1 MRGSG
6 VAWVVMGFIGNVFV
20 FSSIC
25 SVAKNADK
33 SCSRRNTSSRAY
45 TPIGATHYR
54 LGDDIESGGCMDTLL
69 SCL

>member
-33 SCSRRNTSSRAY
+33 SCSRRITFRAY